1 MRSKRPISAD
11 VVESGAFCALPP
23 RTQALYMHLVLSADD
38 DGVVSNER
46 PAMMACG
53 ANKKDLER
61 LVLSRFVLR
70 AGRVLILKHWW
81 THNKIDRTK
90 HTWTRWIDDLS
101 GIYIRPDRVYTDHES
116 PDNEPFLDGLAALLA
131 TEGR

>member
-1 MRSKRPISAD
+1 MLSAE

-23 RTQALYMHLVLSADD
+23 RSQALYMHLVMYADD

-90 HTWTRWIDDLS
+90 HTFTKWIDDLK
-101 GIYIRPDRVYTDHES
+101 GIHIRPDRVYTDHES
-116 PDNEPFLDGLAALLA
+116 PDTEPFLEGMTGLLKI
-131 TEGR
+131 GGK